1 MTAASAPL
9 RRALVLLASLL
20 WLALGT
26 IAHAQDYPPRPEG
39 PVYDGANILSP
50 ATEAQLDQQLR
61 AYNAQTGR
69 AIIVATVPSLGGASI
84 ESYATTLFTDKWGIG
99 GAKRDMGL
107 LLLIAPAERKMR
119 IEVGYGLHG
128 YFGGIMAGRVINDVI
143 APRFKEGNF
152 DAGVTDGVA
161 AILAHLAK
169 SPADAAAIEEAA
181 QAAAEQRSRSDG
193 GFPFGVLIWLA
204 FLFFFFV
211 LPLIARGG
219 RRYRAS
225 GTGPWGS
232 RDRDLRDTARD
243 IVLWEVGS
251 AIARGVLS
259 NSDNDGGSWGGGGG
273 FGGGGG
279 GFGGGGFGGFGGG
292 SSGGGGA
299 SGGW

>member
-1 MTAASAPL
+1 VNQAIAFL
-9 RRALVLLASLL
+9 RHALLLLAGLIG
-20 WLALGT
+20 LA
-26 IAHAQDYPPRPEG
+26 AAAQAQDYPPRPDG

-50 ATEAQLDQQLR
+50 ATEAQLDAELR

-69 AIIVATVPSLGGASI
+69 TIIVATVPSLGGASV
-84 ESYATTLFTDKWGIG
+84 ETYATTLFTDKWGIG
-99 GAKRDMGL
+99 GAKRDAGL
-107 LLLIAPAERKMR
+107 LLLIAPSERKLR

-143 APRFKEGNF
+143 TPRFKEGNF

-169 SPADAAAIEEAA
+169 SPEDAIAIEEAA
-181 QAAAEQRSRSDG
+181 QAAAAQESRSDG

-211 LPLIARGG
+211 LPLMAG
-219 RRYRAS
+219 RRRRRKYRS
-225 GTGPWGS
+225 RGTGPWGS
-232 RDRDLRDTARD
+232 RGRDLGDTAAD
-243 IVLWEVGS
+243 IILWEVGS
-251 AIARGVLS
+251 AILRGAMS
-259 NSDNDGGSWGGGGG
+259 GGDNDRGGWGGGG
-273 FGGGGG
+273 FGGG
-279 GFGGGGFGGFGGG
+279 GGGGFGGFGGG

>member
-1 MTAASAPL
+1 MPFAPL
-9 RRALVLLASLL
+9 RRALVLLASLF

-26 IAHAQDYPPRPEG
+26 AAHAQDYPARPDG

-50 ATEAQLDQQLR
+50 ATEAQLDSELR

-69 AIIVATVPSLGGASI
+69 AIIVATVPGLGGTSI
-84 ESYATTLFTDKWGIG
+84 ESYATTLYTDKWGIG
-99 GAKRDMGL
+99 GAQPDAGL
-107 LLLIAPAERKMR
+107 LLLIAPNERKMR

-143 APRFKEGNF
+143 APRFREGNF

-169 SPADAAAIEEAA
+169 SPADAIAIEEAA
-181 QAAAEQRSRSDG
+181 KAAQAQQSRSDG
-193 GFPFGVLIWLA
+193 GFPFGILIWVA
-204 FLFFFFV
+204 VIFFFFV
-211 LPLIARGG
+211 IPLLTGRG
-219 RRYRAS
+219 RRRKYRSS
-225 GTGPWGS
+225 GKGPWGS
-232 RDRDLRDTARD
+232 RGLGDTARD
-243 IVLWEVGS
+243 VILWEVGS
-251 AIARGVLS
+251 AIVRGAMS
-259 NSDNDGGSWGGGGG
+259 GGDDDGW
-273 FGGGGG
+273 GG

>member
-1 MTAASAPL
+1 MTRAVAFLRHAVLLLAGLIGLVAAAS
-9 RRALVLLASLL
+9 
-20 WLALGT
+20 
-26 IAHAQDYPPRPEG
+26 AQDYPPRPEG
-39 PVYDGANILSP
+39 PVYDGANILSE
-50 ATEAQLDQQLR
+50 ATRARLDQELR

-84 ESYATTLFTDKWGIG
+84 ETYATTLFTDKWGIG
-99 GAKRDMGL
+99 GANRDMGL

-143 APRFKEGNF
+143 APRFKEGDF

-161 AILAHLAK
+161 AILSHLAK

-181 QAAAEQRSRSDG
+181 QAADAQKSRSDG
-193 GFPFGVLIWLA
+193 GFPFGVLILLA
-204 FLFFFFV
+204 LLFFFFV
-211 LPLIARGG
+211 LPALAGRGRR
-219 RRYRAS
+219 RRYRSS

-232 RDRDLRDTARD
+232 RSRDIGDTARD
-243 IVLWEVGS
+243 IILWEVGS
-251 AIARGVLS
+251 AVARGLI
-259 NSDNDGGSWGGGGG
+259 NSGRGGGGDGWGGGGG
-273 FGGGGG
+273 F
-279 GFGGGGFGGFGGG
+279 GGGFGGFGGG